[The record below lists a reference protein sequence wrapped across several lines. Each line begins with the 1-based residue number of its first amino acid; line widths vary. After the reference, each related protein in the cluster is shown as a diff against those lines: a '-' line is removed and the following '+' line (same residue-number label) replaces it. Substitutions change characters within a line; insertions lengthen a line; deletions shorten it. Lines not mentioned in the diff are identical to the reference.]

1 MLRLDRNLLGAPF
14 ELALPPRDRKLG
26 HLAALEPD
34 TIVSATIGCIQHL
47 RSGTPLAVMPSATG
61 WRWWLAKRCEP
72 CPTIVVPR
80 IAISPMP
87 VN

>member
-1 MLRLDRNLLGAPF
+1 VLRLDRNLLGAPF

-47 RSGTPLAVMPSATG
+47 RSGTPIAVMPSATG
-61 WRWWLAKRCEP
+61 GGGG
-72 CPTIVVPR
+72 
-80 IAISPMP
+80 
-87 VN
+87 